1 MYSMG
6 EPYWSMQ
13 CRRKWAMLR
22 IFLRLPLW
30 ITWLWSENELQIA
43 AQIVSFSIAF
53 SDMKHSHMTDAK
65 LQSDNI
71 LLQG

>member
-1 MYSMG
+1 
-6 EPYWSMQ
+6 
-13 CRRKWAMLR
+13 MLR